1 MIFPT
6 PLEPGILIKRYK
18 RFLADVQ
25 LENGGEITA
34 HCPNSGSML
43 TCSTPGSEV
52 YLSSSLNPKRK
63 YRYTLEM
70 IKEDSTWI
78 SVNTQRT
85 NSLVVEGIQNGK
97 IVELEN
103 PDRLRREVQT
113 SAASRLDLLLTKGS
127 SETYVEIKSSTFV
140 LDRCAMFP
148 DAVTKRGTK
157 HLLELADLIQQ
168 GKNGIIFFLVQR
180 RDADHFRPAAHIDQ
194 IYAETLAEVWKKG
207 VRILVYQA
215 EVLPQEIKIVRQLP
229 FSF

>member
-6 PLEPGILIKRYK
+6 PLEPGILLKRYK

-25 LENGGEITA
+25 LTDGNIITA

-43 TCSTPGSEV
+43 TCSTPGSDV
-52 YLSSSLNPKRK
+52 YLSSSLNTKRK
-63 YRYTLEM
+63 YRHTLEM

-85 NSLVVEGIQNGK
+85 NSLVVEAIQNGN
-97 IVELEN
+97 IAELMN
-103 PDRLRREVQT
+103 PDSLRREVKT
-113 SAASRLDLLLTKGS
+113 SAASRLDLMLTKES
-127 SETYVEIKSSTFV
+127 EETYIEIKSSTYA
-140 LDRCAMFP
+140 LDHCAMFP

-157 HLLELADLIQQ
+157 HLLELADLVKQ

-180 RDADHFRPAAHIDQ
+180 RDADHFRPAVHIDP
-194 IYAETLAEVWKKG
+194 IYAETLAKVWENG

-215 EVLPQEIKIVRQLP
+215 EVLPQEIKIVRPLP